1 MHRGG
6 TSAVA
11 RILSLLGADLPRDL
25 LDAGDDNPS
34 GFWEPKPIMELN
46 DELLASAGS
55 AWDDVSGFPASW
67 YGSPP
72 EGEFRE
78 LAVQQ
83 LEEQYPD
90 SKFFVLKDP
99 RICRLVPFW
108 VAALDEFGAVPV
120 FVTPVRN
127 PLEVAA
133 SLKERNGFSTPKGLL
148 LWLRHVLEAE
158 HQTRGHPRVFI
169 SYERLLE
176 DWEGEARAIAD
187 HLQISWPRLNH
198 SARDE
203 VERFLEPRRRH
214 QHATLKEL
222 SDHTAVVDWV
232 TRCYAALEEASRT
245 GDTPPVDLLA
255 EISGELERAD
265 RAYGPLLAGERRTV
279 ADQEEEL
286 ESARGDMDR
295 LAAEVEGHLEA
306 RNSLIVEL
314 DGRRARATMAQRE
327 VRRLE
332 RERNQRL
339 REVARLR
346 RELRTRGAEAKR
358 RRVASE
364 RDRLEVEKLRA
375 RVEAQRREL
384 ADREQALAVRKGELD
399 SQRSEVGA
407 LAGRAAELEAEHER
421 LQAALAERDGGLSE
435 RTTELERLQT
445 VLAERDRDLSERATK
460 LERLQTVLA
469 ERDRDLSERAAELA
483 TAEVQLDHSRAEAV
497 DQSRRRAE
505 AEARLTELRAEAD
518 EAATRAQAELQ
529 GKVAQLERDL
539 RERERTQQ
547 RLETQIAVRSEAA
560 ADLTARL
567 NDLDAALER
576 LAAEAAE
583 LRERSRAE
591 LTESALTYLEARPRA
606 RLRTALRVIGWSLR
620 PGRMGL
626 ARDFRTIRRSGQFDA
641 TFYLLRYPKAASAPG
656 HPALHYVERG
666 ASEGMNP
673 NADFDTR
680 AYLNEHPE
688 LAESGRNPFAHFL
701 RTEAAGAGRAGP
713 PE

>member
-1 MHRGG
+1 MRPRASRVELEATQRDRPAPKLAVTVLGMHRGG

-25 LDAGDDNPS
+25 LDASDDNPS

-46 DELLASAGS
+46 EACSLPREAHGTTSRRS
-55 AWDDVSGFPASW
+55 PPSW

-78 LAVQQ
+78 RAVQQ

-90 SKFFVLKDP
+90 SKLFVLKDP

-169 SYERLLE
+169 SYERLLK

-187 HLQISWPRLNH
+187 HLQISWPLLNH

-214 QHATLKEL
+214 QHATLTEL
-222 SDHTAVVDWV
+222 RDHTAVVDWV

-245 GDTPPVDLLA
+245 GDTPQIDVLA

-279 ADQEEEL
+279 AAQDEEL
-286 ESARGDMDR
+286 ESARADLDR
-295 LAAEVEGHLEA
+295 LAAEVEGHVEA
-306 RNSLIVEL
+306 RDSLIVEL

-332 RERNQRL
+332 RERNQGL

-346 RELRTRGAEAKR
+346 RELRAKEAGARG

-375 RVEAQRREL
+375 RVEAQQREL
-384 ADREQALAVRKGELD
+384 ADREQALAARNGELD
-399 SQRSEVGA
+399 SQRSEVEA

-421 LQAALAERDGGLSE
+421 LQAALAERDRE
-435 RTTELERLQT
+435 
-445 VLAERDRDLSERATK
+445 
-460 LERLQTVLA
+460 
-469 ERDRDLSERAAELA
+469 LSERAAELA

-497 DQSRRRAE
+497 DHSRRRAE
-505 AEARLTELRAEAD
+505 TEARLTELRAKAD
-518 EAATRAQAELQ
+518 EAATRAKAELR
-529 GKVAQLERDL
+529 GKVTQLERDL
-539 RERERTQQ
+539 SERDRTQQ
-547 RLETQIAVRSEAA
+547 RLEMQIAVRNEAE
-560 ADLTARL
+560 ADLAARL

-583 LRERSRAE
+583 LHERSQAE
-591 LTESALTYLEARPRA
+591 RTESALAYLEARPRA

-620 PGRMGL
+620 PGRTGL

-656 HPALHYVERG
+656 HPALHYVSRG
-666 ASEGMNP
+666 AAEGMNP

-701 RTEAAGAGRAGP
+701 RTEAAGAAGRAA
-713 PE
+713 

>member
-1 MHRGG
+1 M
-6 TSAVA
+6 
-11 RILSLLGADLPRDL
+11 
-25 LDAGDDNPS
+25 
-34 GFWEPKPIMELN
+34 
-46 DELLASAGS
+46 
-55 AWDDVSGFPASW
+55 
-67 YGSPP
+67 
-72 EGEFRE
+72 
-78 LAVQQ
+78 
-83 LEEQYPD
+83 
-90 SKFFVLKDP
+90 LKDP

-214 QHATLKEL
+214 QHATLEEL

-286 ESARGDMDR
+286 ESAR
-295 LAAEVEGHLEA
+295 EHLEA

-339 REVARLR
+339 REIARLR
-346 RELRTRGAEAKR
+346 RELRTSGAEAKR

-364 RDRLEVEKLRA
+364 RDRLQVEELTA
-375 RVEAQRREL
+375 RVEVQKREL
-384 ADREQALAVRKGELD
+384 ADREQALTVREGELD
-399 SQRSEVGA
+399 SQRSQVEL
-407 LAGRAAELEAEHER
+407 LAGRAAELEA
-421 LQAALAERDGGLSE
+421 
-435 RTTELERLQT
+435 ELERLQT
-445 VLAERDRDLSERATK
+445 VLAERDRDLSERT
-460 LERLQTVLA
+460 T
-469 ERDRDLSERAAELA
+469 ELA
-483 TAEVQLDHSRAEAV
+483 TAEVQLDHSRAEAT
-497 DQSRRRAE
+497 DQSRLRAE
-505 AEARLTELRAEAD
+505 TEARLTELREEAD

-606 RLRTALRVIGWSLR
+606 RLRTALRVIGWLLR

-656 HPALHYVERG
+656 HPALHYVSRG
-666 ASEGMNP
+666 AAEGMNP
-673 NADFDTR
+673 TADFDTR
-680 AYLNEHPE
+680 AYLSAHPE

-701 RTEAAGAGRAGP
+701 RTEAADVGRAGP